1 MLIKKKSAVMT
12 FYYLIAVDKNVTE
25 EEIDTFESVAKEIDP
40 DFYSLYRN
48 TINEEYRSQIEK
60 LIDEEDFFD
69 VILEGVDKALLQ
81 ELSEGEQGVTPRH
94 LLWNLLVVAF
104 CDGEYSNEERR
115 LIKHVSRMTEIEK
128 DVFLEMEELMKA
140 NVALDKEI
148 QTLNDSDKP
157 YKEIRPLVEELEERK
172 QVIIN
177 SALALIEDEGYVPV
191 AKVEAPNNKIYSGAK
206 NTFNKIGNGVVNTAS
221 SIGDGTKKLF
231 GNMFKKEKE

>member
-1 MLIKKKSAVMT
+1 MMYEKKSAIT
-12 FYYLIAVDKNVTE
+12 CFYYLIAVDSDIHDIEMDV
-25 EEIDTFESVAKEIDP
+25 FESIANEIDP
-40 DFYSLYRN
+40 DNYPSYKESIIEDYNKQL
-48 TINEEYRSQIEK
+48 ESQID
-60 LIDEEDFFD
+60 DEDYYD
-69 VILEGVDKALLQ
+69 VIVEGVDKVLV
-81 ELSEGEQGVTPRH
+81 SRGYYDGVSPRL

-104 CDGEYSNEERR
+104 ADNDYSKEERR
-115 LIKHVSRMTEIEK
+115 LIKHIVRKSEIEK